1 MRQLTALD
9 QQFLALE
16 DSRHVGH
23 VGALAV
29 LDPST
34 APGGKLTLEDL
45 QLLIAERLP
54 LVPPFRWR
62 LVTVPLDLDYGYWLD
77 DADFDLD
84 FHVRELALP
93 PGGADEK
100 LAEQVARIFARP
112 LDRSRPLWEIYLI
125 HGLQEGRVGVLSKIH
140 HAVVDGI
147 SGNEI
152 VGALLDMSPEGREP
166 PDTFTD
172 PADTRPG
179 DIEML
184 ARGMLGVPRYPLRLL
199 RSIPRALPNVAEVPT
214 LGGIPGMGM
223 AGRLAARAQRLVGG
237 GRVIGHLDL
246 VPPRTTFNGR
256 ISPHRRYAFGQL
268 ALDAVK
274 EVKNAYGCTVND
286 VVVSICA
293 GAVRRWLLEHGEL
306 PEEPLVAQVPVSVRK
321 ERQQGTFGNR
331 ILLMTAPLFTNE
343 PDPIRRLQQT
353 HEALMEMKDRHRA
366 LPAGLLQ
373 DANQFIPPAV
383 FARAARLTFSLA
395 TGPGRP
401 AWNLVVSNVPG
412 PQEPLYLAGARLE
425 ANYPVSVITDGMGL
439 NITVMSYCGMLDFGL
454 VADREQMPDLWSL
467 IGWLGEALAD
477 LKPAG
482 RPQRKQPARSNGGN
496 GRRSA
501 ATKSKQS
508 SKRRQGVGAKEVA
521 AKQGSRRDG

>member
-34 APGGKLTLEDL
+34 APAGSLTLEDL

-62 LVTVPLDLDYGYWLD
+62 LVTVPFDLDYGYWLD
-77 DADFDLD
+77 DPDFDLD

-112 LDRSRPLWEIYLI
+112 LDRARPLWEMYLI
-125 HGLQEGRVGVLSKIH
+125 HGLQQGRVGVLSKIH

-152 VGALLDMSPEGREP
+152 MGALLDMSPEGREP
-166 PDTFTD
+166 PDTFSG
-172 PADTRPG
+172 PADTRPS
-179 DIEML
+179 DVEML
-184 ARGMLGVPRYPLRLL
+184 ARGVLGLPRYPLRLF

-214 LGGIPGMGM
+214 LGGIPGMGL
-223 AGRLAARAQRLVGG
+223 AGRLAAQVQRLVSG

-268 ALDAVK
+268 SLERVK
-274 EVKNAYGCTVND
+274 AVKNAYACTVND

-293 GAVRRWLLEHGEL
+293 GAVRRWLLQHDEL
-306 PEEPLVAQVPVSVRK
+306 PAEPLVAQVPVSVRK

-331 ILLMTAPLFTNE
+331 ILLMTAPLYANE
-343 PDPIRRLQQT
+343 PDPVRRLQRT
-353 HEALMEMKDRHRA
+353 HEALMEMKGRHRA
-366 LPAGLLQ
+366 LPAELLQ

-383 FARAARLTFSLA
+383 FSRAARLTFSLA
-395 TGPGRP
+395 TGPGKP

-412 PQEPLYLAGARLE
+412 PQVPLYLAGARLE

-439 NITVMSYCGMLDFGL
+439 NITVMSYCGMLDFGI

-467 IGWLGEALAD
+467 IGWLGEALEELQLAR
-477 LKPAG
+477 PA
-482 RPQRKQPARSNGGN
+482 RRQPAKAN
-496 GRRSA
+496 GRNGARSSA
-501 ATKSKQS
+501 KKTNGRDRARAT
-508 SKRRQGVGAKEVA
+508 AKKAER
-521 AKQGSRRDG
+521 GSRDRG